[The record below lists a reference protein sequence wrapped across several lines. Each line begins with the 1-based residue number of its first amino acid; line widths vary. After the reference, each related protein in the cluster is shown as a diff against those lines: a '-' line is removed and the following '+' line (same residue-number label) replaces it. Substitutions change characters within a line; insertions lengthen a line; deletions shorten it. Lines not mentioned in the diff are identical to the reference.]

1 MNLSTLYRLYDRAL
15 EVIAAA
21 LMVIVTLIIVA
32 GFFFRWIGYSLVW
45 YDEIGAISLCWLT
58 YYAGALAALR
68 GAHIVFPGLVNALPA
83 NLRVAATFLAS
94 AITIFFFGLL
104 AVTGIAVVRILKGD
118 TLVSLP
124 DVPLQVTQSVIP
136 ITAVLFVIAELIR
149 LPGLFATHA
158 ADRWSIMRSRKHSS
172 RSASIRRNLPKRR
185 GHHDDRADADRN
197 VRAGVDQ
204 RTGRSRARRGRG
216 RRDLDRTGAIMCR
229 TSPW

>member
-1 MNLSTLYRLYDRAL
+1 MNLSTLYRLYDRVL
-15 EVIAAA
+15 EAIAAA
-21 LMVIVTLIIVA
+21 LMAIVTLIIVA

-68 GAHIVFPGLVNALPA
+68 GAHIGFPGLVNALPA

-149 LPGLFATHA
+149 LPGLLR
-158 ADRWSIMRSRKHSS
+158 D
-172 RSASIRRNLPKRR
+172 
-185 GHHDDRADADRN
+185 
-197 VRAGVDQ
+197 
-204 RTGRSRARRGRG
+204 ARRGPLVDHEIKEALESVGIDPTDSAEKARP
-216 RRDLDRTGAIMCR
+216 
-229 TSPW
+229 S